1 MNSSRCSHDRLTDT
15 ASRPD
20 YPLRYLGE
28 HLINQSLQFESN
40 PQKTEIKSHF
50 QYDFDRPVPAPSP
63 SPAPAQIAQPERTP
77 ETETPAVP
85 TEVSDATMV
94 NGESA
99 VHANGEL
106 HNQEAG
112 SPAQDIE
119 MKEVV

>member
-1 MNSSRCSHDRLTDT
+1 MNSFRCSHDQLTDT
-15 ASRPD
+15 APRPD

-40 PQKTEIKSHF
+40 PQKTEIKSYF
-50 QYDFDRPVPAPSP
+50 QYDFDRSVPAPSP
-63 SPAPAQIAQPERTP
+63 SPAQIAQPEQIP

-85 TEVSDATMV
+85 MEESDAAMV
-94 NGESA
+94 NGESV

-119 MKEVV
+119 MKEGV